1 LKVPVKPEEM
11 PEVPDPSD
19 KKALPD
25 PNAWIYQAY
34 SKLRAK
40 IVETIEPLE

>member
-1 LKVPVKPEEM
+1 VPVKPEEM
-11 PEVPDPSD
+11 PEAPDPND

-25 PNAWIYQAY
+25 PNAWIYQSY